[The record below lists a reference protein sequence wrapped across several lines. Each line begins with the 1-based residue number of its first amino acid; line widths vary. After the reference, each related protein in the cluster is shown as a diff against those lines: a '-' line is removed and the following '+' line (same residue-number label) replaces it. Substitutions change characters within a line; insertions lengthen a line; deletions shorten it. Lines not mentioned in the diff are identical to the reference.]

1 LSIIRVH
8 SKITFSIARNVIMI
22 GLKEYRVAV
31 RQSGFVLPLGY
42 YHAVVY
48 IARSN
53 DFDYICNIPGF
64 GGLLRLKI

>member
-1 LSIIRVH
+1 
-8 SKITFSIARNVIMI
+8 MI

-31 RQSGFVLPLGY
+31 RQSCFVLPLGY